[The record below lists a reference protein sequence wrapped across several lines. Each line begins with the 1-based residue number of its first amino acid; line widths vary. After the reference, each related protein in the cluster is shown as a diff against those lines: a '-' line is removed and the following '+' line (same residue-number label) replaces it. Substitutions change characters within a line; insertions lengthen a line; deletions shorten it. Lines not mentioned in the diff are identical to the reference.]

1 VATGVAQAQQQREL
15 TKQRLAAD
23 AARLQAR
30 VRAELDWRTRLKR
43 DGPRLIAL
51 GAGAVVVVGAI
62 AVLRA
67 RLRRRKDAEPASA
80 ATLDELAA
88 ELREIRKHID
98 KSGKPS
104 LWQQAVLRGIT
115 SAGAA
120 GGRLAAQ
127 RLMERQSTGGRE
139 EAATSSGH

>member
-30 VRAELDWRTRLKR
+30 VRAELDWRARLKR

-51 GAGAVVVVGAI
+51 GAGAVVLVGAI
-62 AVLRA
+62 VVLRA
-67 RLRRRKDAEPASA
+67 RLRRHKEAEPAGTV
-80 ATLDELAA
+80 TLEELAA

-98 KSGKPS
+98 KSGKPP
-104 LWQQAVLRGIT
+104 LWQQALLRGIT
-115 SAGAA
+115 AAGAA
-120 GGRLAAQ
+120 GGTLAARRVMNQ
-127 RLMERQSTGGRE
+127 QSSGGRE
-139 EAATSSGH
+139 EAATSRGH